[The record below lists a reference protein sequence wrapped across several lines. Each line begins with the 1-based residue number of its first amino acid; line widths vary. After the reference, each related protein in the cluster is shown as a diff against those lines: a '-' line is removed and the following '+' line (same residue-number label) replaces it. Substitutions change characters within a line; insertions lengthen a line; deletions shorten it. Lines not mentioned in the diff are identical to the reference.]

1 MTLNIANNFKLK
13 YGGEKKAAH
22 GRPSPPSLNISGS
35 GSTSCH
41 SGEFQNQPSANIFDK
56 SNQILTRAPLEWT
69 PVCEGFIYWLIF
81 FFLKKLPKD
90 IQRWIHEPIWW
101 AYYGVCFFFPKRTA
115 WPRLA
120 FLQPLFMVKLFW
132 DFHDFNICGPR
143 CPRFPT
149 LRNHCRGLKSPDETF
164 PNRLQWGPSKCAREG
179 ALRSSPETESAE
191 LFEMLPNRRPSASHV
206 AVLLKL
212 GIFWNIFSWGRVK
225 MRHLIPRVPV

>member
-1 MTLNIANNFKLK
+1 MEGKKKLRT
-13 YGGEKKAAH
+13 GGPARHRWIFPAA
-22 GRPSPPSLNISGS
+22 
-35 GSTSCH
+35 
-41 SGEFQNQPSANIFDK
+41 
-56 SNQILTRAPLEWT
+56 APLPATQVSSKTSRQQTSLTNPTKSWHAL
-69 PVCEGFIYWLIF
+69 PWNGLLCAKVLFIYWYF
-81 FFLKKLPKD
+81 FFEEAP
-90 IQRWIHEPIWW
+90 QRHSTMNPWTHLVGLLW
-101 AYYGVCFFFPKRTA
+101 GVFFFPKRTA

-120 FLQPLFMVKLFW
+120 FLQPPFMVKLLW
-132 DFHDFNICGPR
+132 DLHDFNICGPR

>member
-1 MTLNIANNFKLK
+1 MEGKKKLRT
-13 YGGEKKAAH
+13 GSPARHRWIFPAA
-22 GRPSPPSLNISGS
+22 
-35 GSTSCH
+35 
-41 SGEFQNQPSANIFDK
+41 
-56 SNQILTRAPLEWT
+56 APLPATQVSSKTSRQQTSLTNPTKSWHAL
-69 PVCEGFIYWLIF
+69 PWNGLLCAKVLLIHSF

-101 AYYGVCFFFPKRTA
+101 AYYVFLVFFPESTA

-120 FLQPLFMVKLFW
+120 FLQPLFIVKLLW
-132 DFHDFNICGPR
+132 DLHDFKICGPR

-149 LRNHCRGLKSPDETF
+149 LRNHWNLPARTPDETF